1 MAKLFA
7 NRGDPDQT
15 PHVSMLLSFQ
25 SSKRYSCVVFVA
37 CQIQKKKEFKPK
49 AVYEGLSET

>member
-37 CQIQKKKEFKPK
+37 CQIKKKK
-49 AVYEGLSET
+49 V